1 MPTQCPELP
10 TWQAPS
16 HGLTPSHGLPT
27 TVHLTQNPDNTIP
40 NVTLMLKND
49 CCSPI
54 GPGDTWL
61 RLVQGLVPGVRLQ
74 STPHISFHPISTPI
88 PPLCHQRYAPPGQH
102 ATGWLAVYDMLQHY
116 RCWPHHFAAPIQAH
130 THTTGTHAAWQACN
144 KPSKDSGTDGKRRW
158 HCKVKHVERCTG
170 AAPAAVQPV

>member
-40 NVTLMLKND
+40 NVTLMLKYD

-88 PPLCHQRYAPPGQH
+88 TPLCHQRYAPPGQH
-102 ATGWLAVYDMLQHY
+102 ATGCGWRYMT
-116 RCWPHHFAAPIQAH
+116 CCNIIAAGHTTSLPPYKL
-130 THTTGTHAAWQACN
+130 THTQQGHTLLGKHATSQARTPARMASADGTA
-144 KPSKDSGTDGKRRW
+144 K
-158 HCKVKHVERCTG
+158 
-170 AAPAAVQPV
+170 